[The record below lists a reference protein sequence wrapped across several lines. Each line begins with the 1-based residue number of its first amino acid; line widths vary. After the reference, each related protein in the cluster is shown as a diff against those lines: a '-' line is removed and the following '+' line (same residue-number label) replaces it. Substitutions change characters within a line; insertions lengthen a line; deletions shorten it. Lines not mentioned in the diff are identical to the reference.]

1 MANNKRIVT
10 GNDAAGRSRV
20 IREEIQPGMESWAH
34 TPGFSAP
41 VVWHTA
47 PAVTVGATAPSFA
60 PPVSVV
66 PGPGGTCAML
76 VTFPPEAP
84 PAPDFDPVAM
94 AAELSEKLPG
104 LAECFEPDGSGFE
117 RTDTVDYGVVLEGEI
132 WLELDDGSLTHLRAG
147 DLIVQNGTRHAWR
160 NRSNQPARLFF
171 VLAGAR
177 RV

>member
-10 GNDAAGRSRV
+10 GNDAAGHSRV
-20 IREEIQPGMESWAH
+20 IREEIQPGMESWTH
-34 TPGFSAP
+34 MPGFSAP
-41 VVWHTA
+41 VVWHTDQT
-47 PAVTVGATAPSFA
+47 VTIGSIAPSFS

-66 PGPGGTCAML
+66 PGPGGTCSML
-76 VTFPPEAP
+76 VTFPPAAP
-84 PAPDFDPVAM
+84 TSPDFDPAAM
-94 AAELSEKLPG
+94 AAELSAKLPG

-132 WLELDDGSLTHLRAG
+132 WLELDDGSLTHLRVG

-160 NRSNQPARLFF
+160 NRGSQPARLFF